1 MIKKQKCNRA
11 GIDVSA
17 QWLVAAVRKAGELI
31 KRKFRND
38 VAGHKELI
46 RFLRPRRN
54 VRAQVCLEATG
65 LYHLEAALALDAAG
79 IEVMVLNPRVASD
92 YQKARFKRAK
102 TDPIDAAGL
111 LDYLER
117 QQFMAWTRP
126 PEEHLLVRQ
135 LSRRME
141 QVKEERRAEQCR
153 LAAIRALG
161 PRARL
166 LVADIQQ
173 SVRQCEQRLKRLQK
187 QALALIQADA
197 DLCHRYELLLSVK
210 GIAQVSAIRI
220 LGELCLL
227 PKDMKPA
234 QWVAHAG
241 LDPAP
246 RESGQSVHAPR
257 HISRQGNAHLRAALY
272 MPAMVAKQHCAPVK
286 AFYGHLLQKGK
297 KKLVALVAIMRKLLQ
312 CIWGMFHHQQAFDP
326 VRFSSLNFEKKHQI
340 AA

>member
-1 MIKKQKCNRA
+1 
-11 GIDVSA
+11 
-17 QWLVAAVRKAGELI
+17 LVAAVRKGAELI
-31 KRKFRND
+31 KKKFCND
-38 VAGHKELI
+38 VVGHKELI

-65 LYHLEAALALDAAG
+65 LYHLEATLALDAVE

-92 YQKARFKRAK
+92 YQKACFKRAK

-117 QQFMAWTRP
+117 QQFVAWTRP
-126 PEEHLLVRQ
+126 PEELLLVRQ

-153 LAAIRALG
+153 LAAIRVLG

-197 DLCHRYELLLSVK
+197 DLCQRYELLLSVK

-257 HISRQGNAHLRAALY
+257 HISRQGNAHLRATLY
-272 MPAMVAKQHCAPVK
+272 MPALVAVRFNAPVR
-286 AFYGHLLQKGK
+286 AYYEHLLKKGK
-297 KKLVALVAIMRKLLQ
+297 KKLVALVAIMRKLLH
-312 CIWGMFHHQQAFDP
+312 CIWGMFHHMHPFDP
-326 VRFSSLNFEKKHQI
+326 GRFTSLNFENKHQI